1 MKPISLDIDYTSK
14 KKEHKIKQVLFSIHI
29 TGDDDAQRKVIS
41 DWLAS
46 NPLYKADQ
54 KEDLDESHE
63 NEEEKEHEHGSDSD
77 DHGPELKAGDMSMM
91 SDSQMYDLN
100 EHLPNINKRIS
111 LQAKQ
116 TITDSKVEWQ
126 KDKFEQMADITE
138 LPREL
143 LRSEGAKNAY

>member
-1 MKPISLDIDYTSK
+1 
-14 KKEHKIKQVLFSIHI
+14 
-29 TGDDDAQRKVIS
+29 
-41 DWLAS
+41 
-46 NPLYKADQ
+46 
-54 KEDLDESHE
+54 
-63 NEEEKEHEHGSDSD
+63 
-77 DHGPELKAGDMSMM
+77 
-91 SDSQMYDLN
+91 MYDLN
-100 EHLPNINKRIS
+100 EHLPNINKRLS